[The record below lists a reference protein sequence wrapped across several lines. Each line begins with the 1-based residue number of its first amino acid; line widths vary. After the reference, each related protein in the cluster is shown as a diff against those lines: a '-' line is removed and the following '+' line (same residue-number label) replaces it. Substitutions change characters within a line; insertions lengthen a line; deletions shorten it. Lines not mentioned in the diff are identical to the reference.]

1 MPETDFNKYIDR
13 LMASINEYEKKG
25 TKTMKIEWNGLV
37 IEGTADQVANA
48 AGKLGIPLGDDGTWY
63 KSQSRGLIHITDMS
77 EEHLRRA
84 VAKRFRTWAESLSG
98 LTGTAFTQA
107 VNKQGRDVTTNAM
120 LVRLTEIAKDRALQN
135 MGNSRSPLKW

>member
-25 TKTMKIEWNGLV
+25 TNTMKIEWNGV
-37 IEGTADQVANA
+37 TIEGTVDQVANVA
-48 AGKLGIPLGDDGTWY
+48 AKLEIPLDNDGTWY
-63 KSQSRGLIHITDMS
+63 KSQSRGYIRIADMS

-84 VAKRFRTWAESLSG
+84 IAKRFRTWAESLSG
-98 LTGTAFTQA
+98 FTGTTFTQA